1 MGFYLAALWV
11 VAIAIGH
18 LAGLGRRTRN
28 LLPALYIVVLAHA
41 PLQFPPA
48 GFYLSKLFFCP
59 QGTTTTVSGCPYF
72 SDSLSL
78 RLAL

>member
-18 LAGLGRRTRN
+18 LAGLGRKDRD
-28 LLPALYIVVLAHA
+28 LLLALHIVVLAHA

-48 GFYLSKLFFCP
+48 GFHLSKLFFCTP
-59 QGTTTTVSGCPYF
+59 SSAPALFGCPHF
-72 SDSLSL
+72 GDSVRLH
-78 RLAL
+78 LAL